1 MTNKELVETFYEAF
15 KNKDYKSMNSCYSAD
30 ILFSDPVFGLLEGRQ
45 VRGMW
50 AMLLSNARDFTLNYG
65 EIADVD
71 EAYITCNW
79 VADYSFSGT
88 GNHVT
93 NRAKAF
99 MKIADGLIIEHS
111 DGFRLSTWLG
121 QAFGWKGKLLG
132 WTGWMK
138 KKVHKQ
144 ALRNLEAFLL
154 AHPEIQ

>member
-1 MTNKELVETFYEAF
+1 MTNKQLVETFYEAF
-15 KNKDYKSMNSCYSAD
+15 KNRDYVSMNRCYSAD
-30 ILFSDPVFGLLEGRQ
+30 IIFSDPVFGLLEGRQ

-50 AMLLSNARDFTLNYG
+50 AMLLTNAQDFNLDYG

-71 EAYITCNW
+71 EAYITCSW
-79 VADYSFSGT
+79 VAEYSFSGT
-88 GNHVT
+88 GNRII

-99 MKIADGLIIEHS
+99 MKMADGLIIEHS